1 MGSNI
6 STESNKSESDYSLSI
21 YSLKSQR
28 SETTLECLE
37 RSSLISIESIQ
48 GNVLRGPEE
57 SYVECIEQSS
67 SSDRHTLSINSIEDS
82 SNATVQPIK
91 SSYSK
96 IQSLSRSNLDV
107 GQPLT
112 IASREFSRHS
122 SLSPDGVEDG
132 KDASQLEDIRAQT
145 PDNVKM
151 LTFES
156 FSSTTTD
163 SKQKNATKHRKHFFF
178 IL

>member
-37 RSSLISIESIQ
+37 RSSLISIESSQ
-48 GNVLRGPEE
+48 GNTLRGPEE
-57 SYVECIEQSS
+57 SIVECIEQSS
-67 SSDRHTLSINSIEDS
+67 SIDRQTLSINSIEDS
-82 SNATVQPIK
+82 SNATAQPIR
-91 SSYSK
+91 SSYSNM
-96 IQSLSRSNLDV
+96 QSLSRSNLDV

-112 IASREFSRHS
+112 IASRGLSRHS
-122 SLSPDGVEDG
+122 SLSPDGIEDG
-132 KDASQLEDIRAQT
+132 NDASQLEDVRAQT

-151 LTFES
+151 LTLQS
-156 FSSTTTD
+156 FSSTATD
-163 SKQKNATKHRKHFFF
+163 CKQKNATKHSKHFFF